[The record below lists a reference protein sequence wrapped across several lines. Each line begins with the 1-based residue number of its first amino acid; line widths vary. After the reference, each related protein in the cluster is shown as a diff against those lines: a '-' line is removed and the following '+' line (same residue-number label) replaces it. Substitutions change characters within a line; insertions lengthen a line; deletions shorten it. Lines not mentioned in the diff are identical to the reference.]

1 MGMKRGKNQGDLI
14 IIFNVEF
21 PKQLS
26 KDKISKIKNIL

>member
-1 MGMKRGKNQGDLI
+1 MGMKRGKNQGDLV

-26 KDKISKIKNIL
+26 KEKIAKIKNIL